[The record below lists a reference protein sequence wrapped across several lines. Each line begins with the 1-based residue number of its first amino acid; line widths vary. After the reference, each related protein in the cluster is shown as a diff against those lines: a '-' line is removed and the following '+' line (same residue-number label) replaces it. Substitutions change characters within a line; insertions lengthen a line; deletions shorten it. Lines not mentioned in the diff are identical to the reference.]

1 MRIAFIVYGPLDRR
15 SGGFLYDDHL
25 RIALERRGHRVT
37 VISQREGALML
48 RIIRNTAVF
57 TRLRRCFSSDSA
69 APGSPP
75 SHRGALPDLVIA
87 DELNHPSLFAA
98 LPRIRAAGI
107 PVAAVVHHLRSL
119 ENLRPLERR
128 LTHAMERRFLD
139 RADAFV
145 FNSRHTAASVRR
157 LLGREPIPA
166 HIATPGADNPPADHS
181 SAAPLRPA
189 SSEDAGPMPVGRKA
203 SGGMRVLFIGTLIR
217 RKGLERLISA
227 LLNIESELWELDIAG
242 DESADPVYADSC
254 RVRCAAAMKN
264 GRIRFHGRAA
274 DDRVQRLRSA
284 GDVLAVP
291 SDVEGFGI
299 VYLEAMR
306 AGMVPIAGSLGG
318 AGEIIRD
325 GIDGFLVPP
334 SRPDILRGRLRR
346 LALQPELRARMA
358 AAARKRAE
366 EFPSW
371 EQSMEGAAVFIES
384 IPGTHRMKPRR
395 GNAQQCTTMRI
406 D

>member
-15 SGGFLYDDHL
+15 SGGFLYDHHL
-25 RIALERRGHRVT
+25 RIALERRGHHVT
-37 VISQREGALML
+37 VISQREGTLM
-48 RIIRNTAVF
+48 RRMIQNAAAF

-69 APGSPP
+69 APDSPP

-128 LTHAMERRFLD
+128 LTHAMERRFLAG
-139 RADAFV
+139 ADAFL

-166 HIATPGADNPPADHS
+166 RIATPAADNPPADHS

-189 SSEDAGPMPVGRKA
+189 PSEDACPMPADKKA
-203 SGGMRVLFIGTLIR
+203 SRGMRVLFVGTLIR

-227 LLNIESELWELDIAG
+227 LLDIEPELWELDIAG

-254 RVRCAAAMKN
+254 RERCAAAMKN

-274 DDRVQRLRSA
+274 DNCVQRLRSV

-291 SDVEGFGI
+291 SDIEGFGI

-334 SRPDILRGRLRR
+334 SRPDLLGRCLRR

-371 EQSMEGAAVFIES
+371 EKSMEGAAVFIES
-384 IPGTHRMKPRR
+384 IPGTHRIKPRR
-395 GNAQQCTTMRI
+395 GNARQCTTMRI